1 MCTGASAGSAVGS
14 VDGMRG
20 NRGRKEVARRP
31 LFDKFTVW
39 MAVDVHKRLKIAC
52 VEDDM
57 TMNDMLVSFLDARD
71 ARAARRAQLAASP
84 LHAVD
89 VVE

>member
-1 MCTGASAGSAVGS
+1 
-14 VDGMRG
+14 
-20 NRGRKEVARRP
+20 
-31 LFDKFTVW
+31 

-84 LHAVD
+84 LHAAAVTD
-89 VVE
+89 D